1 MNILIIDD
9 HPLLRSGLGRLFS
22 IEFDATIAEA
32 ATAGEGWDAFL
43 RVRPD
48 ITVLDLNLP
57 DQGGLS
63 LLRRLK
69 DEDPAARIVILSMH
83 DDTLSAAACLR
94 GGAIAYLSKSAAPAL
109 ILEAIR
115 QAMAGRP
122 YIQPTIAQDLAI
134 RQVTQPEDAFRNL
147 SPQDLE
153 LLRLLL
159 AGKRPE
165 QIAQNLGIA
174 EKTVANR
181 KTFLRGKLNVAN
193 DIELVKAAMAA
204 GMTVG

>member
-22 IEFDATIAEA
+22 IEFGAAITEA
-32 ATAGEGWDAFL
+32 ATAGEGLLAFSQ
-43 RVRPD
+43 VQPD

-57 DQGGLS
+57 DKGGLS
-63 LLRRLK
+63 VLRRLK
-69 DEDPAARIVILSMH
+69 EDDPSARIVILSMH

-94 GGAIAYLSKSAAPAL
+94 GGAIAYLSKSAAPEL

-115 QAMAGRP
+115 QALQGRP
-122 YIQPTIAQDLAI
+122 YIQPNIAQDLAI
-134 RQVTQPEDAFRNL
+134 RQITGLENAFESL

-153 LLRLLL
+153 LLRLIL
-159 AGKRPE
+159 AGKRSE
-165 QIAQNLGIA
+165 QIAQSLGIA

-181 KTFLRGKLNVAN
+181 KTFLRGKLDVAN
-193 DIELVKAAMAA
+193 DIELMKAALAA